1 MRPESV
7 TDGQDNA
14 AAKQRSPPHH
24 VRTTQFKERKYS
36 AAQVT
41 FVKGCVSDVLF
52 HATFDQLYL
61 YSTLHKGRSR
71 TLDERDVTP
80 FREFCGGKKNE
91 PFRRRRRF
99 LCLCGIITTA
109 CSYRMLQQSSTVGS
123 EVHISLCWLRETRI
137 SDSRNLL

>member
-24 VRTTQFKERKYS
+24 VRMTQFKERKYS
-36 AAQVT
+36 AAQANIAG
-41 FVKGCVSDVLF
+41 GCVSDVLF
-52 HATFDQLYL
+52 HATFDQLNL
-61 YSTLHKGRSR
+61 YSTLHEGRSR

-91 PFRRRRRF
+91 PFRRRRFILMLVRYNNNV
-99 LCLCGIITTA
+99 LQLQDVTTKFN
-109 CSYRMLQQSSTVGS
+109 S
-123 EVHISLCWLRETRI
+123 WL
-137 SDSRNLL
+137 